1 VNSLKYLG
9 SFDYSIIFIY
19 FLILVGLGIYL
30 KRKASASIEDYFI
43 GGRRIPWWALGISG
57 MASWLD
63 ITGTMIIVS
72 FIYMLGP
79 RGLFIEFRGGVGLV
93 LIITLLWTGKWHRR
107 SQCITGA
114 EWMIFRFG
122 DGFGGRFAQLVS
134 VVGGVVGTV
143 GMIAYLVKGVGLFL
157 SMFLP
162 FPPLMCALV
171 LIIVATIYTMVSG
184 FYGVVF
190 TDIFQSFIILVVV
203 VFVSI
208 TAISKVTDSQSLAA
222 LAAEVTGNSNWLS
235 SIPHWYTTMPRGYEC
250 YQHLAM
256 FSFFYF
262 LKNMFLGMGMGNDA
276 KYFGARNDR
285 ECGTLSFLW
294 SWLMMFRWPLIMGF
308 AVLGLFL
315 VKDLFPDQSVLTQ
328 AAMLIKQ
335 HLPAIEKTQWAEA
348 ISDII
353 HHQQNYAPELITGLQ
368 SLMGEADW
376 VQKLQLLSFEGTV
389 NPERILP
396 AVILY
401 NIPQGFR
408 GLILVSLLAA
418 SMSTF
423 DTTVNGTTG
432 LLTRDVYQKYLRP
445 NASTKE
451 LIYMSWVFVC
461 AIVLT
466 GFLFAISIK
475 SINDIWGWISMGFW
489 GGMLVPAVLRLYWW
503 RFNGGGFAIGTMIG
517 LIAAILQRIFFPGLD
532 ERWIFSSM
540 VFIGLAAAVAG
551 TYLTKPTDAKVL
563 QNFYKIT
570 RPFGFWGPLKN
581 TVSPKIRT
589 EMKHEHKYD
598 ILAVPFT
605 FLWHVTLLL
614 LPMQLIIHTYKSF
627 WVTFILFA
635 IGLIGMYFLWYRNLS
650 PGQKD

>member
-1 VNSLKYLG
+1 VNFLKYLG
-9 SFDYSIIFIY
+9 SVDYSIIFIY

-134 VVGGVVGTV
+134 VVGGVVGAV

-190 TDIFQSFIILVVV
+190 TDIFQSLIILVVV

-256 FSFFYF
+256 FSFFYL

-328 AAMLIKQ
+328 AALLIKQ
-335 HLPAIEKTQWAEA
+335 HLPTVEKAQWAEV

-353 HHQQNYAPELITGLQ
+353 HHQQNYSTELIAGLK
-368 SLMGEADW
+368 SLLGETDW
-376 VQKLQLLSFEGTV
+376 IQKLQLLSFEGTV

-396 AVILY
+396 AVLLY

-432 LLTRDVYQKYLRP
+432 LLTRDVYQKYFRP

-451 LIYMSWVFVC
+451 LIYMSWLFVF

-466 GFLFAISIK
+466 GFLFAISLE

-503 RFNGGGFAIGTMIG
+503 RFNGGGFAFGTMIG

-551 TYLTKPTDAKVL
+551 TYLTKPTDTKVL
-563 QNFYKIT
+563 QNFYKTT

-581 TVSPKIRT
+581 TVSSKIRAK
-589 EMKHEHKYD
+589 MKREHKYD

-627 WVTFILFA
+627 WVTLILFA
-635 IGLIGMYFLWYRNLS
+635 IGLVGMYFLWYRNLS
-650 PGQKD
+650 PGQED